1 MCVYLLQIQEAGFD
15 ILTNEERTMT
25 EAEMRLFYQHRAE
38 EVSFSVSICPT
49 CLHFFLFLQ
58 HYVCKWILVWE
69 KLDYYEEQDYEQQV
83 GHEIT
88 LSIMITGCVRETLLG
103 MLPKIRV

>member
-15 ILTNEERTMT
+15 ILMNEERTMT
-25 EAEMRLFYQHRAE
+25 EAEMRLFYQLRAG
-38 EVSFSVSICPT
+38 EVSFSVFIYPI
-49 CLHFFLFLQ
+49 CLHFFIFLQ
-58 HYVCKWILVWE
+58 LYVYRLILVWE

-88 LSIMITGCVRETLLG
+88 LSIMITGCVRETLV